1 MRLVNLF
8 LECGGQGLENTMMED
23 VNSGMINL
31 TYCNNNCK
39 STMYTEPRTTEK

>member
-8 LECGGQGLENTMMED
+8 PECGGQEFENTMIED

-39 STMYTEPRTTEK
+39 STIYNKPRTTEK